1 MQDQY
6 DVEEDFAINVSVC
19 EVVSA
24 SKRKVALT
32 VASNDGKQY
41 TFEGVVET
49 DGTRF
54 NYLSKNPEDF
64 TSNPEQER
72 VVKELQETFG
82 MSEEQA
88 DDLTFEMLQS
98 MSYQETEEKVNV
110 FFENVEVK
118 NVGNKESIIAYKGKD
133 YIVNNIGVLEKDE
146 CFELFKDTYQIRDI
160 LIVDEDHII
169 WEYIPAILTKLKQS
183 NF

>member
-54 NYLSKNPEDF
+54 NYFSKDTEDF

-118 NVGNKESIIAYKGKD
+118 NVGEKESIVSYEGKD
-133 YIVNNIGVLEKDE
+133 YTVNNVSVIEADE
-146 CFELFKDTYQIRDI
+146 CFKLFEDTYQIREVMV
-160 LIVDEDHII
+160 VDDDHIV
-169 WEYIPAILTKLKQS
+169 WNYIPAVLQRLSQMR
-183 NF
+183 